1 MAHDG
6 RQTDDEGAAK
16 DRRRQVGPPKTRRRA
31 IGAAQEARRQGRVK
45 ERERGEDAMTR
56 WRHFVVA
63 VGVVPVI
70 VLYVWLAI
78 WLLEFAAGIHV
89 VIDLVIFMVAGLAWI
104 PLAGAVVGWLA
115 KHESH

>member
-1 MAHDG
+1 MTGVSPDA
-6 RQTDDEGAAK
+6 
-16 DRRRQVGPPKTRRRA
+16 RRQVGPRKTRRRA

-104 PLAGAVVGWLA
+104 PLAGVVVGWLA